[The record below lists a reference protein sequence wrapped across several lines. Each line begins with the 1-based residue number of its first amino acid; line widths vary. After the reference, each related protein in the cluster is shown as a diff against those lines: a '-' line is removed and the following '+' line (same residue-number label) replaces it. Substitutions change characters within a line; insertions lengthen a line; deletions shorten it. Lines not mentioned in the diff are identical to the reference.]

1 MGYAKQTGAA
11 TQPQPQVK
19 PRKKLLIVDDDTDDL
34 HYYSAILQKQGY
46 EVRSLGSYEQ
56 AAGCLPREDFDLI
69 IVSQGS
75 RDFEGRAVLSRAI
88 EREPRVPVLVLTRHV
103 DMGCYLEAMQMG
115 AFDYLEKPLP
125 PSEVAGLVARHLR
138 PGSLAV

>member
-1 MGYAKQTGAA
+1 MGDTKQTATA
-11 TQPQPQVK
+11 TQLQRQIQ
-19 PRKKLLIVDDDTDDL
+19 PRKRLLVVDDDMDDL
-34 HYYSAILQKQGY
+34 LYYSAILQKQGY

-56 AAGCLPREDFDLI
+56 AAGCLPREDYDLI

-88 EREPRVPVLVLTRHV
+88 EALPRIPVLVLTRNV

-125 PSEVAGLVARHLR
+125 PSLVAELVAKHLR
-138 PGSLAV
+138 AGSLPV